1 MPGRV
6 ILIAAVT
13 VDGYIARHNLEITSW
28 SQDLRLFKNQTM
40 GYPVIMGS
48 NTFETLGNELDGREN
63 IIVGRIDNPSQ
74 VLSNIKAEKCLSLIH
89 I

>member
-63 IIVGRIDNPSQ
+63 IIVGRIYNPRQ
-74 VLSNIKAEKCLSLIH
+74 VLSNIKA
-89 I
+89 